1 MTSTSSGNTNNV
13 VKEEIERLNF
23 NNQEVEDET
32 ERYRGKVNDALIEDI
47 FDMYGWDT
55 KNEKMFHK
63 FKEYVNDS
71 VSRLGVCIIWN
82 FDSGLSKV
90 LPQDII
96 KKLGKSELI
105 ISLING
111 KFIFKFSLNMVR
123 PPEKMEKNKI
133 RYLIRTN
140 M

>member
-1 MTSTSSGNTNNV
+1 MASTSSENTNKV

-23 NNQEVEDET
+23 QEVEDET
-32 ERYRGKVNDALIEDI
+32 ARYRGKVNDALIEDI

-55 KNEKMFHK
+55 KNEKMFHNL
-63 FKEYVNDS
+63 KEYVNDS

-82 FDSGLSKV
+82 FNSGLSKV

-96 KKLGKSELI
+96 NKLGKSELI

-111 KFIFKFSLNMVR
+111 KFIFKFSLNRVI
-123 PPEKMEKNKI
+123 PPEKMDKNKI
-133 RYLIRTN
+133 KYLIRTK